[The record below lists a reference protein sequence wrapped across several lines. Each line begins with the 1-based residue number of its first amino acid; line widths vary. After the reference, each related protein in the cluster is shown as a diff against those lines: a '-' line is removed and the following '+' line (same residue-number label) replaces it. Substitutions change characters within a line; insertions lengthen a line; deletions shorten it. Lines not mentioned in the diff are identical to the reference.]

1 LIKKLKSGIRH
12 RKARVFLIF
21 LACSFGAWLISRL
34 SQTYSHTVEFNI
46 IYTHLPEN
54 RVLMDPPPPEMGV
67 RIRANG
73 FQLLGYQ
80 LSPRTV
86 EIDLRNARETR
97 KGSYISPQAYRE
109 QMERQLGQ
117 GIGMLQIPSDTI
129 FMNFHE
135 LRSKTV
141 PVRVQANLDFAQ
153 NYMLDGEL
161 SVEPDKVTLLGPR
174 EEIDS
179 ISEVHTEPL
188 SLTDLKA
195 DFQFELGLE
204 EPGKYRFTEFSK
216 AQIRISGQVFRFSET
231 VVEVPVE
238 VIGVPE
244 GIEIQT
250 FPEAV
255 GVLCKGR
262 VAGLKELRPED
273 FHLVADYSAPEAE
286 TGRLMLSLAARPE
299 GVYQAQLLEP
309 SVEFIIK
316 RE

>member
-1 LIKKLKSGIRH
+1 MRH
-12 RKARVFLIF
+12 RKVRVFLIF
-21 LACSFGAWLISRL
+21 LVCSFGAWLISRL
-34 SQTYSHTVEFNI
+34 SQTYTHTVDFNLAF
-46 IYTHLPEN
+46 THMPEN
-54 RVLMDPPPPEMGV
+54 RVLLDPPPDEIGV

-86 EIDLRNARETR
+86 EIDLRDARDSR
-97 KGSYISPQAYRE
+97 KGAYISPQAYRE
-109 QMERQLGQ
+109 QIERQLGQ

-129 FMNFHE
+129 FMNFQQ

-141 PVRVQANLDFAQ
+141 PVRVVATLDFAQ
-153 NYMLDGEL
+153 NYMLDGDL
-161 SVEPDKVTLLGPR
+161 VVEPAQVHLLGPS

-179 ISEVHTEPL
+179 IAEVHTEPL
-188 SLTDLKA
+188 ALSDLKT
-195 DFQFELGLE
+195 DFQHELGLVE
-204 EPGKYRFTEFSK
+204 ADTYRHTEFS
-216 AQIRISGQVFRFSET
+216 QDRIQVSGRVFRFSET

-238 VIGVPE
+238 VVGVPE

-250 FPEAV
+250 FPETV

-262 VAGLKELRPED
+262 IEGLKDLRPAD

-286 TGRLMLSLAARPE
+286 TGRLMLSLTAHPE
-299 GVYQAQLLEP
+299 RVYEAQLLES
-309 SVEFIIK
+309 SVEFIIR

>member
-1 LIKKLKSGIRH
+1 M
-12 RKARVFLIF
+12 
-21 LACSFGAWLISRL
+21 
-34 SQTYSHTVEFNI
+34 
-46 IYTHLPEN
+46 PEN
-54 RVLMDPPPPEMGV
+54 RVLLEPPPSEIGV

-80 LSPRTV
+80 LSPGTV
-86 EIDLRNARETR
+86 EIDLRNARESR
-97 KGSYISPQAYRE
+97 KGSYISPQSYRE
-109 QMERQLGQ
+109 QIERQLGQ

-129 FMNFHE
+129 FMNFQE

-141 PVRVQANLDFAQ
+141 PVRLNATLDFAQ
-153 NYMLDGEL
+153 NYMLDGEVT
-161 SVEPDKVTLLGPR
+161 VEPDQVHLLGPP

-179 ISEVHTEPL
+179 VSEVHTEPL

-204 EPGKYRFTEFSK
+204 EASRFRYTEFSEVRI
-216 AQIRISGQVFRFSET
+216 QISGRVFRFSET

-273 FHLVADYSAPEAE
+273 FHLVADYNSPESE
-286 TGRLMLSLAARPE
+286 TGRLMLSLTARPE

>member
-1 LIKKLKSGIRH
+1 M
-12 RKARVFLIF
+12 RVFLIF
-21 LACSFGAWLISRL
+21 LACSFGAWLITRL
-34 SQTYSHTVEFNI
+34 SQTYSHTVNFRLSF
-46 IYTHLPEN
+46 THMPEN
-54 RVLMDPPPPEMGV
+54 RVLLEPPPGEIGV
-67 RIRANG
+67 RIRASG

-80 LSPRTV
+80 LNPKTV
-86 EIDLRNARETR
+86 EIDLREAREAR
-97 KGSYISPQAYRE
+97 KGYFISPQSYRD
-109 QMERQLGQ
+109 QIERQLGQ

-129 FMNFHE
+129 FMNFQQ
-135 LRSKTV
+135 LKSRTV
-141 PVRVQANLDFAQ
+141 PVRVQLNLDFAQ
-153 NYMLDGEL
+153 NYMLDGTLE
-161 SVEPDKVTLLGPR
+161 VAPEQVHLLGPP

-179 ISEVHTEPL
+179 ISEVHTEPV
-188 SLTDLKA
+188 SLTGVKE
-195 DFQFELGLE
+195 DFQYELGLE
-204 EPGKYRFTEFSK
+204 EASELSHTEFSEDR
-216 AQIRISGQVFRFSET
+216 IRVSGRVFRFSET

-238 VIGVPE
+238 VINVPD

-286 TGRLMLSLAARPE
+286 TGRLMLALTAQPD
-299 GVYQAQLLEP
+299 GVYEAQLLES

>member
-1 LIKKLKSGIRH
+1 M
-12 RKARVFLIF
+12 
-21 LACSFGAWLISRL
+21 
-34 SQTYSHTVEFNI
+34 
-46 IYTHLPEN
+46 PEN
-54 RVLMDPPPPEMGV
+54 RVLMDPPPSEIGV

-80 LSPRTV
+80 LSPRTL
-86 EIDLRNARETR
+86 EIDLRNARESR
-97 KGSYISPQAYRE
+97 KGSYISPQSYRE

-117 GIGMLQIPSDTI
+117 GIGMLQSPTDTI
-129 FMNFHE
+129 FMNFQE
-135 LRSKTV
+135 LRSKMV
-141 PVRVQANLDFAQ
+141 PVRVQTNLEFAQ

-161 SVEPDKVTLLGPR
+161 SLEPDQVHLTGPP

-179 ISEVHTEPL
+179 ISEVHTELL

-195 DFQFELGLE
+195 DFQFRLGLE
-204 EPGKYRFTEFSK
+204 EVKKYPYTEFSE
-216 AQIRISGQVFRFSET
+216 AQIQISGRVFRFSEI

-238 VIGVPE
+238 VIGIPE

-255 GVLCKGR
+255 GVLCRGK

-273 FHLVADYSAPEAE
+273 FHLVADYTAPESE
-286 TGRLMLSLAARPE
+286 TGRLMLTLKVSPE
-299 GVYQAQLLEP
+299 GVYQTQLLES

>member
-1 LIKKLKSGIRH
+1 M
-12 RKARVFLIF
+12 FLILLLF
-21 LACSFGAWLISRL
+21 SFSAWLISRL
-34 SQTYSHTVEFNI
+34 SQTYSHSVKFKLE
-46 IYTHLPEN
+46 YEHLPEGM
-54 RVLMDPPPPEMGV
+54 VMMEIPPEEIGV
-67 RIRANG
+67 RVRANG

-80 LSPRTV
+80 LSPKKV
-86 EIDLRNARETR
+86 EIDLREAGRVDR
-97 KGSYISPQAYRE
+97 GFFISPQSYRD

-117 GIGMLQIPSDTI
+117 GIGILQIPSDTI
-129 FMNFHE
+129 FMNFQE

-141 PVRVQANLDFAQ
+141 PVRVQASLDFAQ

-161 SVEPDKVTLLGPR
+161 LVEPDQVNLLGPA

-179 ISEVHTEPL
+179 ISEVHTELL
-188 SLTDLKA
+188 SLTELKA
-195 DFQFELGLE
+195 DFQFELGLQE
-204 EPGKYRFTEFSK
+204 AERYRHTEFSQ
-216 AQIRISGQVFRFSET
+216 ARIQISGQVFRFSET
-231 VVEVPVE
+231 VVQVPVE

-262 VAGLKELRPED
+262 VAGLKDLRPED
-273 FHLVADYSAPEAE
+273 FLLVADYSTPESE
-286 TGRLMLSLAARPE
+286 TGRLMLSLTATPE

>member
-1 LIKKLKSGIRH
+1 MRH
-12 RKARVFLIF
+12 RKVRVFLIF

-34 SQTYSHTVEFNI
+34 SQTYTHTVDFNLAF
-46 IYTHLPEN
+46 THLPEN
-54 RVLMDPPPPEMGV
+54 RVLLDPPPEEIGV

-86 EIDLRNARETR
+86 EIDLRDARDSR
-97 KGSYISPQAYRE
+97 KGAYISPQSYRE
-109 QMERQLGQ
+109 QIERQLGQ

-129 FMNFHE
+129 FMNFQQ

-141 PVRVQANLDFAQ
+141 PVRVQATLDFAQ
-153 NYMLDGEL
+153 NYMLDGDL
-161 SVEPDKVTLLGPR
+161 KVAPDQVHLLGPP

-179 ISEVHTEPL
+179 IAEVHTEPL
-188 SLTDLKA
+188 SVSDLKA
-195 DFQFELGLE
+195 DFQYELGIE
-204 EPGKYRFTEFSK
+204 EAERYRYTEFSED
-216 AQIRISGQVFRFSET
+216 RIQVSGQVFRFSET

-238 VIGVPE
+238 VMGVPDN
-244 GIEIQT
+244 IEIQT
-250 FPEAV
+250 FPETV

-262 VAGLKELRPED
+262 VEGLKDLRPED
-273 FHLVADYSAPEAE
+273 FHLVADYGAPEAG
-286 TGRLMLSLAARPE
+286 TGRLMLSLASQPE

>member
-1 LIKKLKSGIRH
+1 MRH
-12 RKARVFLIF
+12 RKVRVFLIF
-21 LACSFGAWLISRL
+21 LLCSFGAWLISRL
-34 SQTYSHTVEFNI
+34 SQTYTHTVDFNLAF
-46 IYTHLPEN
+46 THMPEN
-54 RVLMDPPPPEMGV
+54 RVLLDPPPEEIGV

-86 EIDLRNARETR
+86 EIDLRDARDSR
-97 KGSYISPQAYRE
+97 KGAYISPQSYRE
-109 QMERQLGQ
+109 QIERQLGQ

-129 FMNFHE
+129 FMNFQQ

-141 PVRVQANLDFAQ
+141 PVRVRATLDFAQ
-153 NYMLDGEL
+153 NYMLDGDL
-161 SVEPDKVTLLGPR
+161 KVEPAQVHLLGPS

-179 ISEVHTEPL
+179 IAEVHTKPVTL
-188 SLTDLKA
+188 SDLKA
-195 DFQFELGLE
+195 DFQYELGLE
-204 EPGKYRFTEFSK
+204 EAEKYRYTEFSE
-216 AQIRISGQVFRFSET
+216 ARIQVSGRVFRFSET

-244 GIEIQT
+244 GIEVQT
-250 FPEAV
+250 FPESV

-262 VAGLKELRPED
+262 IEGLKDLRPAD
-273 FHLVADYSAPEAE
+273 FHLVADYSDPESE
-286 TGRLMLSLAARPE
+286 TGRLTLSLTARPE

-309 SVEFIIK
+309 SVEFIIR